1 MIQQSRISVRCS
13 NVSYPISK
21 RTPDSQLLDV
31 GSLICRLTDKRGSKG
46 INNFL
51 SISTGDWLAHGSG
64 DCIQK
69 HD

>member
-31 GSLICRLTDKRGSKG
+31 GSLINAFRLN
-46 INNFL
+46 INPWFCQGWVKKPWHIKTSVL
-51 SISTGDWLAHGSG
+51 R
-64 DCIQK
+64 
-69 HD
+69 